1 MGRQGPTD
9 HFQERTVD
17 TMNRVSK
24 SVRRGGLTA
33 AMVVCVCGGVLSAA
47 STASAQADPLQQYE
61 VADYLDSGPL
71 GLPGAP
77 GGFEEVVFSATLQAP
92 GAGWSRV
99 RFDAESTAL
108 PSNMRLRITSLKDNH
123 DQHLNAQS
131 LWQWKHSTA
140 YFNGDTL
147 LVEVLATPGEG
158 VGRVVIDGLTAGSG
172 FSQAAGFDSI
182 CGSTDDRELS
192 SDPRNARLLP
202 IGCTAWIID
211 DCAKCFIT
219 AGHCTSRADVVEFN
233 VPLSSSGGSIVMA
246 APEDQYPV
254 DDDSMQS
261 NGGQGIGNDWAYFGT
276 FPNSDTGLTAGQA
289 QGEFYRLAPAAPTST
304 GDIRITGY
312 GSTFGTGAPLSW
324 NQVQKTHTGPYVR
337 KDGFGISYQ
346 TDTTGGNSG
355 SPVLD
360 ETTGLAIGVHTHA
373 GCSTTSG
380 NNGTAIDRPE
390 FQDALLN
397 PLGVCCPPIMGI
409 EISLPDL
416 DLVDPG
422 SPQSFA
428 VTIVEVDGP
437 LDPGSAELFYSV
449 EGGAFQ
455 SSPLVALGG
464 DQYEATFP
472 ALDCGQVVEYYV
484 RATSDGRET
493 IEPFGAPALSYD
505 ALAAN
510 AVVTTVNQNFQSAPG
525 WAVDSAGVAEG
536 GWELGVPDGFRG
548 SPANDFDGSGNAYLT
563 GAARGTDLDGGPA
576 VLTTPVFDLSSVP
589 GNVVLSY
596 ARWFSNDDQRSGIS
610 DGDRLLVEISD
621 DAGGRWVTLEEV
633 DHSMGGD
640 AWSNMRWTLS
650 DYISLTSQV
659 QVRFTISDSPNDSVM
674 EAAIDAFI
682 IEGLDCG
689 DCRVDMDGDG
699 ELTIFDFLA
708 FQSAFSTGDP
718 IADFDGDGSLTLF
731 DFLAFQSEFDTG
743 C

>member
-1 MGRQGPTD
+1 MTIDSVSMG
-9 HFQERTVD
+9 
-17 TMNRVSK
+17 
-24 SVRRGGLTA
+24 VRRGGMAA
-33 AMVVCVCGGVLSAA
+33 AMLACVCGGVLSA
-47 STASAQADPLQQYE
+47 TTPVLAQAADPLQQFD
-61 VADYLDSGPL
+61 VANRIDTGPL
-71 GLPGAP
+71 GLPGM
-77 GGFEEVVFSATLQAP
+77 GGDEQVIFSATMAAP

-99 RFDAESTAL
+99 RFDAESTVL
-108 PSNMRLRITSLKDNH
+108 PDTMRLRITSLKDEH
-123 DQHLNAQS
+123 DQHLTS
-131 LWQWKHSTA
+131 HTLDQWKHKTA

-147 LVEVLATPGEG
+147 LVEVLARPSAD

-172 FSQAAGFDSI
+172 FTQGAGFDSI
-182 CGSTDDRELS
+182 CGSVDDRVLS

-202 IGCTAWIID
+202 VGCTAWLID

-219 AGHCTSRADVVEFN
+219 AGHCTFSADVVEFN
-233 VPLSSSGGSIVMA
+233 VPLSTGSGSIVMA

-261 NGGQGIGNDWAYFGT
+261 NGGLGIGNDWAYFGA

-289 QGEFYRLAPAAPTST
+289 QGEFYRLADAAPIDT

-312 GSTFGTGAPLSW
+312 GSTRGTGAPLAW

-390 FQDALLN
+390 FQAALAN
-397 PLGVCCPPIMGI
+397 PLGVCCPPIRGI
-409 EISLPDL
+409 EITLPDL

-449 EGGAFQ
+449 DGGAFD
-455 SSPLVALGG
+455 SALLVPLGG
-464 DQYEATFP
+464 DQFEATFP
-472 ALDCGQVVEYYV
+472 ALDCGSFVEYYV

-505 ALAAN
+505 ALSAT
-510 AVVTTVNQNFQSAPG
+510 AVITAVDQDFQSAPG
-525 WAVDSAGVAEG
+525 WAVDNDSVAEG
-536 GWELGVPDGFRG
+536 GWELGEPDGFRG
-548 SPANDFDGSGNAYLT
+548 VASGDFDGSGNAYVT
-563 GAARGTDLDGGPA
+563 GSDRGIDLDGGPT
-576 VLTTPVFDLSSVP
+576 VLTSPVFDLSTAPS
-589 GNVVLSY
+589 NAVLSY
-596 ARWFSNDDQRSGIS
+596 ARWFSNDDQRAGLG
-610 DGDRLLVEISD
+610 DQDRLVVEVSD
-621 DAGGRWVTLEEV
+621 DAGGRWVELERV

-640 AWSNMRWTLS
+640 AWSLMRWNLT
-650 DYISLTSQV
+650 DHISLTSQV
-659 QVRFTISDSPNDSVM
+659 QVRFTASDSPNDSVM
-674 EAAIDAFI
+674 EVAIDALR
-682 IEGLDCG
+682 IEGLECG
-689 DCRVDMDGDG
+689 DCRADMDGDG

-708 FQSAFSTGDP
+708 FQSAFAVGDP
-718 IADFDGDGSLTLF
+718 AADFDGDGSLTLF
-731 DFLAFQSEFDTG
+731 DFLAFQSEFDAG

>member
-1 MGRQGPTD
+1 MAFD
-9 HFQERTVD
+9 A
-17 TMNRVSK
+17 VSRG
-24 SVRRGGLTA
+24 VRRGGVA
-33 AMVVCVCGGVLSAA
+33 AAVLACVCGSVLSA
-47 STASAQADPLQQYE
+47 TAPALAQADPLQQFD
-61 VADYLDSGPL
+61 VANRLDSGPL
-71 GLPGAP
+71 GLPGQP
-77 GGFEEVVFSATLQAP
+77 GMGAEEQVVFSTTMTAP

-99 RFDAESTAL
+99 RFDAESTVL
-108 PSNMRLRITSLKDNH
+108 PDNMRLRITSLKDRH
-123 DQHLNAQS
+123 DQHLNS
-131 LWQWKHSTA
+131 HTIKQWKHKTA

-158 VGRVVIDGLTAGSG
+158 VGRVVINGLTAGSG
-172 FSQAAGFDSI
+172 FTQGAGFDSI
-182 CGSTDDRELS
+182 CGSVDDRELS

-202 IGCTAWIID
+202 VGCTAWIID

-219 AGHCTSRADVVEFN
+219 AGHCTFSADVVEFN
-233 VPLSSSGGSIVMA
+233 VPLSTTSGSIVMA

-261 NGGQGIGNDWAYFGT
+261 NGGLGIGNDWAYFGT

-289 QGEFYRLAPAAPTST
+289 QGEFYRLAPAAPTSA

-324 NQVQKTHTGPYVR
+324 NQVQKTHLGPFVR
-337 KDGFGISYQ
+337 KDGYGISYQ

-355 SPVLD
+355 SPVI
-360 ETTGLAIGVHTHA
+360 EEATGLAIGVHTHA

-390 FQDALLN
+390 FQDALAN
-397 PLGVCCPPIMGI
+397 PQGVCCPPIRGI

-428 VTIVEVDGP
+428 VTIIEVDGP

-449 EGGAFQ
+449 DGGAFA
-455 SSPLVALGG
+455 SSLLVPLGG
-464 DQYEATFP
+464 DQFEATFP
-472 ALDCGQVVEYYV
+472 ALDCGSIVEYYV

-493 IEPFGAPALSYD
+493 IEPFGAPGVSYD
-505 ALAAN
+505 ALAAT
-510 AVVTTVNQNFQSAPG
+510 AVVTAVDQDFQSAPG
-525 WAVDSAGVAEG
+525 WSVDGVVLDG

-548 SPANDFDGSGNAYLT
+548 AASGDFDGSGNAYVT
-563 GAARGTDLDGGPA
+563 GSDRGEDLDGGPTT
-576 VLTTPVFDLSSVP
+576 LTSPVFDLSGVP
-589 GNVVLSY
+589 SNAVLSY
-596 ARWFSNDDQRSGIS
+596 ARWFSNDDQRAGLG
-610 DGDRLLVEISD
+610 DQDRLVVEISD
-621 DAGGRWVTLEEV
+621 DAGGRWIELERV

-640 AWSNMRWTLS
+640 AWTHMRWNLT
-650 DYISLTSQV
+650 DHISLTSQV
-659 QVRFTISDSPNDSVM
+659 QVRFTVSDSPNDSVM
-674 EAAIDAFI
+674 EAAIDALR
-682 IEGLDCG
+682 IEGLECG

-699 ELTIFDFLA
+699 DLTIFDFLA
-708 FQSAFSTGDP
+708 FQSAFASGDP
-718 IADFDGDGSLTLF
+718 AADFDGDGSLTLF